1 MLGAAVVATRA
12 TGSAPA
18 AAIPGPGP
26 GPVPVPV
33 AASASPPRGTGAIAP
48 EAFQL
53 LPSLVVVRDGKPLE
67 LAGPRT
73 KPTLLH
79 LWATWCGP
87 CRDELPAILAFGN
100 GGDVEVV
107 ALSVDDEWPA
117 VERYFGG
124 KIPAVVAWDPKIVVE
139 PALGVRSLPTT
150 FLVDTAGRV
159 RGNWVGAQNWADPA
173 LRHLVL
179 AAN

>member
-1 MLGAAVVATRA
+1 MLGGAVVATRV
-12 TGSAPA
+12 TGNAPA
-18 AAIPGPGP
+18 AAIPVPVP

-33 AASASPPRGTGAIAP
+33 AASASDD
-48 EAFQL
+48 AFQP
-53 LPSLVVVRDGKPLE
+53 LPSLVVVRNGKPLE

-159 RGNWVGAQNWADPA
+159 RGNWVGAQNWADPD
-173 LRHLVL
+173 LRRLVL
-179 AAN
+179 AAR